1 MKQKIRN
8 SKQHFLIIGGT
19 KGLGAELAKKYGYSS
34 ELVKKDSWKDKLQL
48 MPPMFTSL
56 KNI

>member
-1 MKQKIRN
+1 MNQKIRN

-34 ELVKKDSWKDKLQL
+34 ELVKKDSWRGKLKFE
-48 MPPMFTSL
+48 PPKYTSIV
-56 KNI
+56 NV